1 MTCCHVCN
9 SGNLSLIF
17 NLKTH
22 KIFRCQECFVYQN
35 GDFDKNAPEDTFDE
49 TYYMKVQSSAFAEL
63 KIGQSDPSFSAY
75 NYGLDLLHR
84 NVESLEQL
92 RLLDV
97 GAAFGSF
104 VTTAIERGWQ
114 ARGVEISHYSS
125 RVAREKF
132 GLEVTTGEIANLEP
146 KAKEFYAITL
156 WDSIE
161 HIKNI
166 DALFAE
172 IDYRLMEGGAI
183 LISTDNYDS
192 LIGDVARSIYDL
204 VGWDWPLRRF
214 LIPQNTV
221 YFSPQS
227 LSDFLSRRGFKI
239 VHLEMLDY
247 PIEKINVN
255 TFQRLVLSLLYRRGI
270 QSSRN
275 SQFLCIAKK
284 V

>member
-1 MTCCHVCN
+1 MIDCHVCS

-22 KIFRCQECFVYQN
+22 KIFRCKECFVYQN
-35 GDFDKNAPEDTFDE
+35 GDFDKNAPEDTFNE
-49 TYYMKVQSSAFAEL
+49 SYYMKVQSSAFAEL
-63 KIGQSDPSFSAY
+63 KIGPSDPSFNAY
-75 NYGLDLLHR
+75 SHGLDLLHR
-84 NVESLEQL
+84 NIESLEQP

-104 VTTAIERGWQ
+104 VTAAIERGWQ
-114 ARGVEISHYSS
+114 AQGVEISHYSS

-132 GLEVTTGEIANLEP
+132 GLEIMTGGIANLEP
-146 KAKEFYAITL
+146 KSKEFDAITL

-161 HIKNI
+161 HIKNT
-166 DALFAE
+166 DALFME
-172 IDYRLMEGGAI
+172 IDERLVEGGVI

-227 LSDFLSRRGFKI
+227 LSDFLSKRDFKI
-239 VHLEMLDY
+239 VHLELLDY

-255 TFQRLVLSLLYRRGI
+255 IFQRLVLSLLYRRGNR
-270 QSSRN
+270 SGRN